1 MLGNALRWMNRSL
14 FQVSVLNTTMCNAG
28 CPYCCSAGIL
38 NQPKGE
44 FTLEEWRKIS
54 EKLPHFPWL
63 TISGGEP
70 FTKRDVKETVS
81 LFIEGNKVEYASII
95 TNGYYSDRI
104 VPAAKELAQRYP
116 DTRIG
121 ISISVDDLGER
132 HDEVRRVKGNFERI
146 LKTFHALKEA
156 QSELPNLSLK
166 FNTVVTVF
174 NYQRI
179 DEIMAGIRTLDP
191 DMHTMNFIRRTWDSG
206 EVKFPPEEELPGI
219 FDKISRYYDTYGA
232 RAYTDEEGGLM
243 AVKKQ
248 LSRLVDF
255 NRSRVSLQRQYIQLI
270 PETLKQ
276 KTQVIPC
283 YAYDLSL
290 FIYPK
295 GDVAFCDI
303 LKPFANIKD
312 FDYDY
317 GKLMQSE
324 VAKKTAAFIHNKGCW
339 CYSPCVQYM
348 NLVHNPKT
356 VFRAAKYLVSS

>member
-1 MLGNALRWMNRSL
+1 
-14 FQVSVLNTTMCNAG
+14 
-28 CPYCCSAGIL
+28 
-38 NQPKGE
+38 
-44 FTLEEWRKIS
+44 
-54 EKLPHFPWL
+54 
-63 TISGGEP
+63 
-70 FTKRDVKETVS
+70 
-81 LFIEGNKVEYASII
+81 
-95 TNGYYSDRI
+95 
-104 VPAAKELAQRYP
+104 
-116 DTRIG
+116 
-121 ISISVDDLGER
+121 
-132 HDEVRRVKGNFERI
+132 
-146 LKTFHALKEA
+146 
-156 QSELPNLSLK
+156 
-166 FNTVVTVF
+166 
-174 NYQRI
+174 
-179 DEIMAGIRTLDP
+179 
-191 DMHTMNFIRRTWDSG
+191 
-206 EVKFPPEEELPGI
+206 
-219 FDKISRYYDTYGA
+219 
-232 RAYTDEEGGLM
+232 M